1 MSWKNELKKYDNRNF
16 ADDSDWMEEEAANSH
31 NPERHMN
38 DAIKSILGDH
48 MGNGLVGDLQ
58 QRLFDE
64 DTGADHVKYKEI
76 NIRALREALLPVIEK
91 LVKDSFE
98 FDMSKFVYS
107 GP

>member
-1 MSWKNELKKYDNRNF
+1 MTWKDTIKKDDNRNF

-38 DAIKSILGDH
+38 ETIKDIVGSNY
-48 MGNGLVGDLQ
+48 GNGLVADLG
-58 QRLFDE
+58 QRLSDSAE
-64 DTGADHVKYKEI
+64 PEHITYKEI
-76 NIRALREALLPVIEK
+76 SLKELRAALLPVIEK

-98 FDMSKFVYS
+98 FDMSKYRYD

>member
-1 MSWKNELKKYDNRNF
+1 MTWKDTIKKDDNRNF

-38 DAIKSILGDH
+38 ETIKDIVGSNY
-48 MGNGLVGDLQ
+48 GNGLVADLG
-58 QRLFDE
+58 QRLSDSAE
-64 DTGADHVKYKEI
+64 PEHITYKEI
-76 NIRALREALLPVIEK
+76 SLKELRAALLPVIEK

-98 FDMSKFVYS
+98 FDMSKYKYS